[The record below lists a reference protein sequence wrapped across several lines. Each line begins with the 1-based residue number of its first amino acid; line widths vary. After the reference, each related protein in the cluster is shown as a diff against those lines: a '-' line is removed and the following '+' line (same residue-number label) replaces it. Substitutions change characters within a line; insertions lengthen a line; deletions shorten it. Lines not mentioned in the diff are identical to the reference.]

1 MVPRGVSRLINWLHC
16 YCQICHLRLNKT
28 THYENV
34 SRVKIKYR
42 VIINDYPITVGVQ
55 LSKTPLGT
63 RIGPTFSDILL

>member
-16 YCQICHLRLNKT
+16 YCQICHYLRLNKI

-42 VIINDYPITVGVQ
+42 VIINDCPIAVGVRDVVACPAT
-55 LSKTPLGT
+55 S
-63 RIGPTFSDILL
+63 